1 MERLASTC
9 LGGRVVDHSP
19 AIRKIEFLTALQA
32 DSPIVDGF
40 SSRMPRLNGA
50 EEAMANAQPVTCQI
64 RYTLDLS
71 KLSAFESYARTW
83 IVLIER
89 YGGIHHGYFIPRTS
103 PDIMGVSFPGLG
115 FDGPSDVAVA
125 MFSFPDNESYRRYR
139 EMVATDPECLSAAAL
154 VRETG
159 CFIRYERLFLERV
172 KRP

>member
-1 MERLASTC
+1 
-9 LGGRVVDHSP
+9 
-19 AIRKIEFLTALQA
+19 
-32 DSPIVDGF
+32 
-40 SSRMPRLNGA
+40 
-50 EEAMANAQPVTCQI
+50 MANAQPVTCQI

-89 YGGIHHGYFIPRTS
+89 YGGIHHGYFIPRAS
-103 PDIMGVSFPGLG
+103 PDRMGVSFPGLG

-125 MFSFPDNESYRRYR
+125 MFSFPDDESYRRYR

-159 CFIRYERLFLERV
+159 CFIRYERLFLEPV